1 MLDFN
6 SSLERYNSNGY
17 RTPFIFIL
25 WSILRTG
32 DQNEMSKARCLF
44 GNRKRWK
51 TTQRFT
57 KYFIKIN
64 ITSLLVVIFTSGFH
78 QMKGKITG
86 YIVAQFS
93 RKI

>member
-25 WSILRTG
+25 GSILRTG
-32 DQNEMSKARCLF
+32 EQNEMSKARRLF
-44 GNRKRWK
+44 GNRKKRK
-51 TTQRFT
+51 TQQRFT

-64 ITSLLVVIFTSGFH
+64 ITSLLLIC
-78 QMKGKITG
+78 
-86 YIVAQFS
+86 
-93 RKI
+93 